1 VAVFPLIY
9 WLTELLH
16 VGIEAP
22 AERTVRVVEQRGQ
35 LIYQYPMVITDII
48 PETELAKTYIFK
60 NVGDRRIF
68 DYHPGQDV
76 KLYFDTPL
84 KKGDFRFYSI
94 AGSPTRTDGYFELMI
109 KSEGGTFAPYF
120 HQLAKVGDLVIVE
133 GPYGR
138 FLRKALNM
146 IEEGRLKTVVF
157 LAASS
162 GIVPFKC
169 FIEYAIDKKLNTS
182 IHLFYVNRTRKDFI
196 YRRLM
201 PRLLDEYKDL
211 HLLVNFTREHDV
223 SREEIIQDL
232 FGGDDRNGRVVTI
245 LGRHVLFDD
254 IREFVPDWDGAYY
267 GICGGARFIAGDRE
281 KGVDGML
288 QKLEKGGVSRT
299 MVEIDSFGTG

>member
-1 VAVFPLIY
+1 M
-9 WLTELLH
+9 
-16 VGIEAP
+16 GIEQP
-22 AERTVRVVEQRGQ
+22 IGRTVRVIDQRGQ
-35 LIYQYPMVITDII
+35 LVYQYPMVITDVIQ
-48 PETELAKTYIFK
+48 ETELAKTYIFK

-94 AGSPTRTDGYFELMI
+94 AGSPTRSDGYFELMI
-109 KSEGGTFAPYF
+109 KSEGGTFAPYL
-120 HQLAKVGDLVIVE
+120 HQLAKIGDLVVIE

-138 FLRKALNM
+138 FLKKALNM
-146 IEEGRLKTVVF
+146 IAEGKLKTVVF

-169 FIEYAIDKKLNTS
+169 FIEYAIDKRLGVS
-182 IHLFYVNRTRKDFI
+182 IHLLYVNRTRNDFI
-196 YRRLM
+196 YRRLI
-201 PRLLDEYKDL
+201 PRLLDECKDL

-223 SREEIIQDL
+223 SKEEILQEL
-232 FGGDDRNGRVVTI
+232 FGGDDRNGRVRM
-245 LGRHVLFDD
+245 LRGRHIVFDD
-254 IREFVPDWDGAYY
+254 IKELVPDWDGAYY

-288 QKLEKGGVSRT
+288 QKLEKGGVSRS
-299 MVEIDSFGTG
+299 MIEIDSFGTG